1 MTPVLRT
8 QPRIAMIGLGEA
20 GGSFAKGLVV
30 SGLFE
35 VAGYDALL
43 EDPATAQSVRT
54 KIRTIGIIECAS
66 LEHACREAAV
76 VFSAVTAAAAGE
88 VAAHA
93 SRYLRPGQFFFDINS
108 VSPSVK
114 RSSAQAIERSGA
126 AYVEGA
132 VMAPVGPSGIAV
144 EILVAG
150 ARAGELAA
158 LLTPAGMNLEVIAD
172 AIGKASAIKMC
183 RSVMIKGIE
192 ALVVECFV
200 AARAYGIED
209 AIVDSLNRSFPG
221 TDWEM
226 RGAYMTS
233 RVLKHG
239 RRRAGELREVAST
252 VAEAGVAP
260 RMAPAAAEVQDWV
273 ADRVAEMPQLQ
284 AATDLGWRTI
294 LDLLGTP
301 RRARNSSPIATT
313 RR

>member
-1 MTPVLRT
+1 MTRVVRDRR
-8 QPRIAMIGLGEA
+8 RIAMIGLGEA
-20 GGSFAKGLVV
+20 GGVFAKGLLA
-30 SGLFE
+30 SGLFD

-43 EDPATAQSVRT
+43 EDPASAPAVRA
-54 KIRTIGIIECAS
+54 KISSIGITECSS
-66 LEHACREAAV
+66 LEHACREADL
-76 VFSAVTAAAAGE
+76 VFSAVTAVAASE
-88 VAAHA
+88 VAERA
-93 SRYLRPGQFFFDINS
+93 SRYLGPGQFFFDINS

-114 RSSAQAIERSGA
+114 RSSAQVIERSGA

-150 ARAGELAA
+150 GRAGELAA
-158 LLTPAGMNLEVIAD
+158 LLTPAGMNLGVIAD
-172 AIGKASAIKMC
+172 TIGKASAIKMC
-183 RSVMIKGIE
+183 RSSMIKGLE

-200 AARAYGIED
+200 TARAYGIED

-221 TDWEM
+221 TDWET
-226 RGAYMTS
+226 RGVYMTS

-239 RRRAGELREVAST
+239 RRRAEELREVATT
-252 VAEAGVAP
+252 VAEAGLAP

-273 ADRVAEMPQLQ
+273 ADRVAEMPELQ
-284 AATDLGWRTI
+284 AATDHDWRTI
-294 LDLLGTP
+294 LDLLGTL

>member
-1 MTPVLRT
+1 MTRVGRGRR
-8 QPRIAMIGLGEA
+8 RIAMIGLGEA
-20 GGSFAKGLVV
+20 GGSFAKGLVA
-30 SGLFE
+30 SGMFD

-43 EDPATAQSVRT
+43 EDPATAPAGRD
-54 KIRTIGIIECAS
+54 KIRTIGITECSS
-66 LEHACREAAV
+66 LEHACREADV
-76 VFSAVTAAAAGE
+76 VFSAVTAAAASE
-88 VAAHA
+88 VAAQA
-93 SRYLRPGQFFFDINS
+93 SCYLRPGQFFFDINS

-192 ALVVECFV
+192 ALVVECFIT
-200 AARAYGIED
+200 ARAYGIED
-209 AIVDSLNRSFPG
+209 TIVDSLNRSFPG

-239 RRRAGELREVAST
+239 RRRAGELREVATT
-252 VAEAGVAP
+252 VSEAGVAP
-260 RMAPAAAEVQDWV
+260 RMASAAAEVQDWV
-273 ADRVAEMPQLQ
+273 ADMVAEMPELQ
-284 AATDLGWRTI
+284 AAADLDWRTI

-301 RRARNSSPIATT
+301 RRARDSSPIATT

>member
-1 MTPVLRT
+1 MTRAVRGRR
-8 QPRIAMIGLGEA
+8 RIAMIGLGEA
-20 GGSFAKGLVV
+20 GGVFAQGLIA
-30 SGLFE
+30 SDLFE

-43 EDPATAQSVRT
+43 EDPAAAPAVRA
-54 KIRTIGIIECAS
+54 KIRSIGIAESSS
-66 LEHACREAAV
+66 LEHACREADL
-76 VFSAVTAAAAGE
+76 VFSAVTAAAARE
-88 VAAHA
+88 VAEQA
-93 SRYLRPGQFFFDINS
+93 SGYLGPGQFFFDINS

-126 AYVEGA
+126 SYVEGA
-132 VMAPVGPSGIAV
+132 VMAPVGPSGITV

-172 AIGKASAIKMC
+172 TIGKASAIKMC
-183 RSVMIKGIE
+183 RSSMIKGME

-200 AARAYGIED
+200 TARAYGIED

-221 TDWEM
+221 TDWQM

-233 RVLKHG
+233 RVLQHG
-239 RRRAGELREVAST
+239 RRRAAELREVATT
-252 VAEAGVAP
+252 VAEAGVVP

-273 ADRVAEMPQLQ
+273 ADRVAEKPELRS
-284 AATDLGWRTI
+284 ANHRDWRAI
-294 LDLLGTP
+294 LDLLVTP
-301 RRARNSSPIATT
+301 KPVRTSSPMATT

>member
-1 MTPVLRT
+1 MTREGRR
-8 QPRIAMIGLGEA
+8 RIAMIGLGEA
-20 GGSFAKGLVV
+20 GGVFAKGLVA
-30 SGLFE
+30 SCLFD

-43 EDPATAQSVRT
+43 EDPATAPAVRDR
-54 KIRTIGIIECAS
+54 IRSIGITECPS
-66 LEHACREAAV
+66 LGNACREADL
-76 VFSAVTAAAAGE
+76 VFSAVTAPAARE
-88 VAAHA
+88 VAAQA

-114 RSSAQAIERSGA
+114 RSSALEIERSGA

-132 VMAPVGPSGIAV
+132 VMAPVNPSGIAV

-172 AIGKASAIKMC
+172 TVGKASAIKMC
-183 RSVMIKGIE
+183 RSSMIKGIE

-200 AARAYGIED
+200 TARAYGIED

-221 TDWEM
+221 TDWER

-233 RVLKHG
+233 RVLQHG
-239 RRRAGELREVAST
+239 RRRAAELREVATT
-252 VAEAGVAP
+252 VTEAGVAP

-273 ADRVAEMPQLQ
+273 ADRVAEMPELKS
-284 AATDLGWRTI
+284 ATDHDWRTV

-301 RRARNSSPIATT
+301 KRARTSSQMETT
-313 RR
+313 RT

>member
-1 MTPVLRT
+1 MKRVVRDRR
-8 QPRIAMIGLGEA
+8 RIAMIGLGEA
-20 GGSFAKGLVV
+20 GGLFAKGLIA
-30 SGLFE
+30 SAMFD

-43 EDPATAQSVRT
+43 KDPSAAPAVRA
-54 KIRTIGIIECAS
+54 KISSIGIAECSS
-66 LEHACREAAV
+66 LEQACREAEV
-76 VFSAVTAAAAGE
+76 VFSAVTAAAARE
-88 VAAHA
+88 VAAEA
-93 SRYLRPGQFFFDINS
+93 SGYLKPGQFFFDINS
-108 VSPSVK
+108 VSPSAK

-150 ARAGELAA
+150 GRARELAA
-158 LLTPAGMNLEVIAD
+158 LLTPAGMNLEVVAD

-183 RSVMIKGIE
+183 RSSMIKGIE
-192 ALVVECFV
+192 ALVVESFV
-200 AARAYGIED
+200 TARAYGIED

-239 RRRAGELREVAST
+239 RRRAAELREVATT
-252 VAEAGVAP
+252 VAEAGVAA
-260 RMAPAAAEVQDWV
+260 RMAPAAAQVQDWV
-273 ADRVAEMPQLQ
+273 ADRVGEMPELQ
-284 AATDLGWRTI
+284 AATDHDWRTL
-294 LDLLGTP
+294 LDLLGTSK
-301 RRARNSSPIATT
+301 RAWNSSPTTTT